1 MQMFALA
8 TNVLHVASA
17 MRLLRRAAVLEE
29 HSLLRQ
35 HQNQQRPASSEVSQL
50 QQYQNLA
57 VDCLS
62 QAAAT
67 LLTLAS
73 ACPQMREVL
82 REQIDVHPAI
92 ARIVALELPISIA
105 LNASVLERRWTAH
118 TPVPSAAPG
127 MCGSAAARDT
137 PNTAKKGRRRRKHQP
152 PENGGRQS
160 QGGSL
165 DSRQSLP
172 ASPAPQQQLTA
183 QLESAATAIR
193 RAGLAT
199 KGLQLEPI
207 PAHGILD
214 SRSAD
219 TKAAFLLPGQAGQA
233 FAQLTEEQA
242 RLRLLMAAQAL
253 VVLTC
258 CLGDAVCE
266 AASAALGIVCCHT
279 ALPPALPAGAC
290 PRGSGAPSACEV
302 PSCTGAS
309 SGAPLLLATLSD
321 LFAAAAAAAPSA
333 ERLGRHDVCLQL
345 RVVLKKALGGLSD
358 AWQWMVPP
366 PPPLLPSAQD
376 TAAHAA
382 SDAMMRLLLEVR
394 LVTRHN
400 PPRIH
405 AKHPNLCAYGLKV
418 YRVLHASTFLLK
430 GYCQGYRA
438 AMLREDGSDEAWVLQ
453 TTAHLKR
460 GC

>member
-29 HSLLRQ
+29 HSLPRQ

-165 DSRQSLP
+165 DRCQSLP
-172 ASPAPQQQLTA
+172 APPAPQQQLTT

-219 TKAAFLLPGQAGQA
+219 TKAAFLLQAGQA

-242 RLRLLMAAQAL
+242 RLRLLMAAAGVGCTDVLPGRCCVRSGLSDPGDRLLPHGPSPGPAGRRVPSQFRCPQRMRGAFL
-253 VVLTC
+253 HRRQQRRPPAPGNAVGPLCSRRSCCSKRGAIGAARRVLTAPC
-258 CLGDAVCE
+258 RPEKSLGRLERCLAVDG
-266 AASAALGIVCCHT
+266 ATASASAALSTGY
-279 ALPPALPAGAC
+279 
-290 PRGSGAPSACEV
+290 SGA
-302 PSCTGAS
+302 
-309 SGAPLLLATLSD
+309 
-321 LFAAAAAAAPSA
+321 
-333 ERLGRHDVCLQL
+333 
-345 RVVLKKALGGLSD
+345 
-358 AWQWMVPP
+358 
-366 PPPLLPSAQD
+366 
-376 TAAHAA
+376 
-382 SDAMMRLLLEVR
+382 
-394 LVTRHN
+394 
-400 PPRIH
+400 
-405 AKHPNLCAYGLKV
+405 
-418 YRVLHASTFLLK
+418 
-430 GYCQGYRA
+430 
-438 AMLREDGSDEAWVLQ
+438 
-453 TTAHLKR
+453 R
-460 GC
+460 GQ

>member
-302 PSCTGAS
+302 AFLHRRQQRRPPAPGNAVGPLCSRRSCCSKRGAIGAARRVLTAPCRPEKGLGRLERCLAVDGATASASAALSTGY
-309 SGAPLLLATLSD
+309 SGA
-321 LFAAAAAAAPSA
+321 
-333 ERLGRHDVCLQL
+333 
-345 RVVLKKALGGLSD
+345 
-358 AWQWMVPP
+358 
-366 PPPLLPSAQD
+366 
-376 TAAHAA
+376 
-382 SDAMMRLLLEVR
+382 
-394 LVTRHN
+394 
-400 PPRIH
+400 
-405 AKHPNLCAYGLKV
+405 
-418 YRVLHASTFLLK
+418 
-430 GYCQGYRA
+430 
-438 AMLREDGSDEAWVLQ
+438 
-453 TTAHLKR
+453 R
-460 GC
+460 GQ